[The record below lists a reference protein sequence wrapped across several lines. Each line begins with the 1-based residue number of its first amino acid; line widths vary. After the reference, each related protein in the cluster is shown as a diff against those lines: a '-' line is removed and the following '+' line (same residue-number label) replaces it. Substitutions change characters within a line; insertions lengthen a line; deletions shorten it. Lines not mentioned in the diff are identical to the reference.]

1 MRRNWRGRYRN
12 NWYRSRNNQN
22 NSSDNQSLNNSTNSH
37 RVTSTAG
44 SSRAPAN
51 QIPTVIPINEATN
64 IWKLYF
70 PTKGSETT
78 IIKNTQINIPGII
91 KL

>member
-12 NWYRSRNNQN
+12 NWCRGRNNQN
-22 NSSDNQSLNNSTNSH
+22 NGSDSQSLNNSTSSH
-37 RVTSTAG
+37 RVSSTAG

-51 QIPTVIPINEATN
+51 QLPTVLPINDCNN

-70 PTKGSETT
+70 PTEGQKS
-78 IIKNTQINIPGII
+78 I
-91 KL
+91 